1 MGQAEQGFDRQLAR
15 YTSHGNGELLVMA
28 TSAQLSTS
36 GEALFLPDRQKHDS
50 SVDISSLFSTGVLTR
65 CDHSD
70 GWQDQLTP
78 QEKIQIGDVCEKRY
92 AEFAAG
98 RSQARQLIAALTGI
112 AEPVLIGDYRQPLW
126 PETVIG
132 SISHSDKYCAV
143 AVAPV
148 NALTG
153 IGIDVESFEALDED
167 VADVVIT
174 DKERAAT
181 REFDRIF
188 EQSGRLPLGESQSV
202 GQVQMVDGG
211 LPGSH
216 AVSEKTHKLIFSIKE
231 AVYKCCYPQVR
242 AFIDFKQCEVSLDLQ
257 SRTHSSVIDCEDAT
271 GKPVHLHIT
280 GKWMIGCG
288 HIFASAELT

>member
-1 MGQAEQGFDRQLAR
+1 
-15 YTSHGNGELLVMA
+15 MA

-50 SVDISSLFSTGVLTR
+50 SVDVSSLFSTGVLTR

-126 PETVIG
+126 PDTVIG

-143 AVAPV
+143 AVAPA
-148 NALTG
+148 NTLLG
-153 IGIDVESFEALDED
+153 IGIDVEPFEALDAD

-174 DKERAAT
+174 DTERAAT

-188 EQSGRLPLGESQSV
+188 EQSGRLPLGESESV
-202 GQVQMVDGG
+202 GEVPTAEGDV
-211 LPGSH
+211 PARH
-216 AVSEKTHKLIFSIKE
+216 VVSETTHKLIFSIKE
-231 AVYKCCYPQVR
+231 AIYKCCYPQVQ
-242 AFIDFKQCEVSLDLQ
+242 AFIDFKQCEVSLDLP
-257 SRTHSSVIDCEDAT
+257 SRTHASVINCEDAN
-271 GKPVHLHIT
+271 GKPVHLQIT
-280 GKWMIGCG
+280 GKWMIERG